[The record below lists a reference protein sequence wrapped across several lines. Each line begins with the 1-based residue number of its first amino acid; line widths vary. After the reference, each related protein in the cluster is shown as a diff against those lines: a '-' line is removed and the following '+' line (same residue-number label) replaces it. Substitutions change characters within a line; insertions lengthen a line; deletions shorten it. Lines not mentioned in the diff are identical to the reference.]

1 MGGMVTPAG
10 KALRKGAFFGNPC
23 FTQIHPTCIPVS
35 GDYQSKLTLMSESLR
50 NDGRIWVPK
59 KKDDYRKAV
68 DIPEEERD
76 YYLERRYPAFGNL
89 VPRDVASR
97 AAKERC
103 DEGYGVGTT
112 KLAVYLDFAD
122 AIKRYGKIEVGK
134 QGRTDVSEAEII
146 ALGKDVVKEKYGN
159 LFDMYDKITGENP
172 YEMPMRIYPAVHY
185 TMGGLWVDYE
195 LQTTI
200 KGLYALGEANF
211 SDHGANRLGASALM
225 QGLADGYFV
234 IPYTIGNY
242 LADEIATKA
251 IPTDHPAFV
260 ETEKAVSNRINTLM
274 GIKGSKTVESFHK
287 RLGKIMWDKCGMARN
302 EQGLNEAIAEIQ
314 ALKKEFWTDVKIPGS
329 INEMNPEL
337 DKAGR
342 VADFIELGELMCK
355 DALNR
360 RESCGGHFREES
372 QTEDGEAKRDDEN
385 FSYVAAW
392 EYKAESEWELNK
404 EVLNFEV
411 AKPTQRSYK

>member
-1 MGGMVTPAG
+1 
-10 KALRKGAFFGNPC
+10 
-23 FTQIHPTCIPVS
+23 
-35 GDYQSKLTLMSESLR
+35 
-50 NDGRIWVPK
+50 
-59 KKDDYRKAV
+59 
-68 DIPEEERD
+68 
-76 YYLERRYPAFGNL
+76 
-89 VPRDVASR
+89 
-97 AAKERC
+97 
-103 DEGYGVGTT
+103 
-112 KLAVYLDFAD
+112 
-122 AIKRYGKIEVGK
+122 
-134 QGRTDVSEAEII
+134 
-146 ALGKDVVKEKYGN
+146 
-159 LFDMYDKITGENP
+159 
-172 YEMPMRIYPAVHY
+172 
-185 TMGGLWVDYE
+185 
-195 LQTTI
+195 
-200 KGLYALGEANF
+200 
-211 SDHGANRLGASALM
+211 
-225 QGLADGYFV
+225 
-234 IPYTIGNY
+234 
-242 LADEIATKA
+242 
-251 IPTDHPAFV
+251 
-260 ETEKAVSNRINTLM
+260 
-274 GIKGSKTVESFHK
+274 
-287 RLGKIMWDKCGMARN
+287 MWDKCGMARN